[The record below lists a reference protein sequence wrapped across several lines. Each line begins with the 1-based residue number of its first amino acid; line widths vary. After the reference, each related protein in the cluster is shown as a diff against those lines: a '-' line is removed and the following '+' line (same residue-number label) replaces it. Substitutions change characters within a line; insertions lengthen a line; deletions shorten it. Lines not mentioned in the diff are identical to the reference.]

1 MYNAGM
7 SNKKKRAREK
17 RLEEEKNRK
26 KEPVRLDIRR
36 RDPFLSYA
44 TGVMLLLSAV
54 IAVSY
59 IIVAVSNGIENGNQ
73 RFMVIFCIVVTIACV
88 YFARRYILE
97 GNETRRMKK
106 EMRG

>member
-26 KEPVRLDIRR
+26 KEPAKPDIRR

-44 TGVMLLLSAV
+44 TGVMLILSAV

-59 IIVAVSNGIENGNQ
+59 KLPVYTLQEGISLK
-73 RFMVIFCIVVTIACV
+73 A
-88 YFARRYILE
+88 
-97 GNETRRMKK
+97 MKQ
-106 EMRG
+106 EE